1 MADET
6 NSVFIDLL
14 GVYTDLTPDILDIY
28 TDLHGVPCDVYFP
41 VKEDRLFSDASK
53 VKYKSTPDI
62 SKQKYLLINIIRADA
77 YRGTLT
83 QFETFFNE
91 DRPTLVT
98 HDTLRVPPL
107 SRIDAWFGKAKMSF
121 RTEVDQAV
129 TGVNNDDVKANILI
143 KQILR
148 PLS

>member
-28 TDLHGVPCDVYFP
+28 TELHGVPCDIYYP

-53 VKYKSTPDI
+53 VRYKSTPEVI
-62 SKQKYLLINIIRADA
+62 KQKYLLVNIIRADA
-77 YRGTLT
+77 YRGTMT
-83 QFETFFNE
+83 QFESFFNE
-91 DRPTLVT
+91 DRPMLVT
-98 HDTLRVPPL
+98 HDTLRIPPL
-107 SRIDAWFGKAKMSF
+107 SRVDAWFGKAKMSF
-121 RTEVDQAV
+121 RTEVDQVV
-129 TGVNNDDVKANILI
+129 TGVNNDDVKAIIVI

-148 PLS
+148 PLA